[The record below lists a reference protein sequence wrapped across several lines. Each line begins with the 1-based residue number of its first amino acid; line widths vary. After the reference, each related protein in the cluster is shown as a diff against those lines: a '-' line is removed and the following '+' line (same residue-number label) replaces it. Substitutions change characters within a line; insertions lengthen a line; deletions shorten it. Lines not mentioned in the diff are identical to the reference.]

1 MKLSEVKD
9 KKGIQSLTVN
19 LLVIEK
25 QGYLRLELSDATRI
39 VINIFSN
46 DKNYDIYNQLE
57 KDTLLLVDIQIE
69 YTGKNPGGYDTY
81 NIVSIETKERPS
93 LIDVVDINSLKN
105 ELRSIISNIE
115 NPILHDLLFAFCKNK
130 EFLDKFFIAPCT
142 EKSAYSFKGGIL
154 AHTVRLCKLIDS
166 ITSTYSAW
174 NYNKG
179 GFNGILDTELMKTIA
194 IFHDAG
200 RAYMYEIHD
209 EKIEKTFQGELFSST
224 EISVNILNEL
234 IKEYKIEIS
243 EEQKTL
249 LQHCISSTGN
259 NSQCLPRTKE
269 SIVFNYIEKI
279 DTTIGNFEYMDKI
292 SIGDEF
298 QRLLDK
304 NYCLIDFDDV

>member
-1 MKLSEVKD
+1 
-9 KKGIQSLTVN
+9 
-19 LLVIEK
+19 
-25 QGYLRLELSDATRI
+25 
-39 VINIFSN
+39 
-46 DKNYDIYNQLE
+46 
-57 KDTLLLVDIQIE
+57 
-69 YTGKNPGGYDTY
+69 
-81 NIVSIETKERPS
+81 
-93 LIDVVDINSLKN
+93 
-105 ELRSIISNIE
+105 
-115 NPILHDLLFAFCKNK
+115 
-130 EFLDKFFIAPCT
+130 
-142 EKSAYSFKGGIL
+142 
-154 AHTVRLCKLIDS
+154 
-166 ITSTYSAW
+166 
-174 NYNKG
+174 
-179 GFNGILDTELMKTIA
+179 
-194 IFHDAG
+194 
-200 RAYMYEIHD
+200 MYEIHD
-209 EKIEKTFQGELFSST
+209 EKIEKTFQGELLSST

>member
-93 LIDVVDINSLKN
+93 LMDVVNINSLKN
-105 ELRSIISNIE
+105 ELRTIISNIE
-115 NPILHDLLFAFCKNK
+115 NPIFHELLFAFCKNR

-166 ITSTYSAW
+166 ITNTYSAW

-209 EKIEKTFQGELFSST
+209 EKIEKTFQGELLSST